1 MKAGTG
7 PSGVK
12 YCFYKPHLFKKLSP
26 AQKKDLKQYRA
37 KNKGLGQENHD
48 DKGGKSVHFTEKQL
62 KGQVA
67 SLVKEQV
74 KAAQKAEVEEQ
85 SDLKQIASIL
95 VSMTA
100 QGGAKQSAPTA
111 DGQGNDHAMAAAV
124 SINKI
129 V

>member
-1 MKAGTG
+1 M
-7 PSGVK
+7 
-12 YCFYKPHLFKKLSP
+12 
-26 AQKKDLKQYRA
+26 
-37 KNKGLGQENHD
+37 
-48 DKGGKSVHFTEKQL
+48 HFTKKQL

-100 QGGAKQSAPTA
+100 
-111 DGQGNDHAMAAAV
+111 
-124 SINKI
+124 
-129 V
+129 